1 MSNSYGFEKTTMYCK
16 KPRSV
21 GKEPIFEKKRK
32 DEAEVRSSFVYVL
45 LCIACFRNLNGGNR
59 VHGRYL

>member
-1 MSNSYGFEKTTMYCK
+1 MYCK

-21 GKEPIFEKKRK
+21 GKEPNFEKKRK
-32 DEAEVRSSFVYVL
+32 DEAEVRSSFFVYVL

-59 VHGRYL
+59 VHGRNL